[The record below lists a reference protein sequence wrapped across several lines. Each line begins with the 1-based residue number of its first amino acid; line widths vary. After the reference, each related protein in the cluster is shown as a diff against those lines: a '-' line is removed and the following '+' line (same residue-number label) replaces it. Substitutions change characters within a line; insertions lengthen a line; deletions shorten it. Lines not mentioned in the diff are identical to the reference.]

1 MRSRDYTHPATAR
14 TNGCDIQR
22 VQKELCSAAVA
33 QCATGGSSFY
43 VSPPSS
49 WVPDDTCS
57 TTEWTDWSAC
67 SVLCG
72 AGFRARTRRFF
83 NRLGRKK
90 CPHIDTVTKQRC
102 RGEQVNCDQVEE
114 EMISAECPVTDW
126 SNWSPCSQSC
136 GSGLHVRTR
145 LYRVS
150 KEEQLA
156 AGCSVQLVEK
166 GGCTGQSRRCGSGP
180 GSDQRQVCQQEKQ
193 VGPCR
198 GTFKRWYYDTNS
210 KQCREFFF
218 GGCRGNSNNFIKYED
233 CDKRCQQRDVG
244 NRNQAKEIFQNDQFR
259 NALDV
264 LVKRRRKASA
274 NSMND
279 AFIEIEE
286 QKAVV
291 QKLEMEK
298 QIALDAGEDFD
309 DEGLEAA
316 MKKLMMMERMKDKQV
331 MMSKQRMMAKQ
342 RMETEQRQ
350 QRMMRNKM
358 RNQDEPVISRNITLT
373 EVRS

>member
-1 MRSRDYTHPATAR
+1 M
-14 TNGCDIQR
+14 
-22 VQKELCSAAVA
+22 
-33 QCATGGSSFY
+33 
-43 VSPPSS
+43 
-49 WVPDDTCS
+49 
-57 TTEWTDWSAC
+57 
-67 SVLCG
+67 
-72 AGFRARTRRFF
+72 
-83 NRLGRKK
+83 
-90 CPHIDTVTKQRC
+90 TKQRC
-102 RGEQVNCDQVEE
+102 RGPQLNCDQVEE
-114 EMISAECPVTDW
+114 EEISAECPVTDW

-156 AGCSVQLVEK
+156 AGCSVKLVEK
-166 GGCTGQSRRCGSGP
+166 GGCTGQSRRC

-198 GTFKRWYYDTNS
+198 GTFKRWYYDNNS

-244 NRNQAKEIFQNDQFR
+244 TRNQQKETFQNDQFR

-264 LVKRRRKASA
+264 LVKKRRKASA
-274 NSMND
+274 NNMND

-298 QIALDAGEDFD
+298 KNALEAGEDFD
-309 DEGLEAA
+309 DGGLQAA
-316 MKKLMMMERMKDKQV
+316 MKKLMMMERMRDKQV

-342 RMETEQRQ
+342 RMETEERQ
-350 QRMMRNKM
+350 QRTMRNNM
-358 RNQDEPVISRNITLT
+358 RNYEPGNNTNVTIT
-373 EVRS
+373 EVS

>member
-1 MRSRDYTHPATAR
+1 M
-14 TNGCDIQR
+14 
-22 VQKELCSAAVA
+22 
-33 QCATGGSSFY
+33 
-43 VSPPSS
+43 
-49 WVPDDTCS
+49 
-57 TTEWTDWSAC
+57 
-67 SVLCG
+67 
-72 AGFRARTRRFF
+72 
-83 NRLGRKK
+83 
-90 CPHIDTVTKQRC
+90 
-102 RGEQVNCDQVEE
+102 
-114 EMISAECPVTDW
+114 
-126 SNWSPCSQSC
+126 
-136 GSGLHVRTR
+136 TR

-150 KEEQLA
+150 KEE
-156 AGCSVQLVEK
+156 
-166 GGCTGQSRRCGSGP
+166 
-180 GSDQRQVCQQEKQ
+180 QRQVCQQEKQ

-244 NRNQAKEIFQNDQFR
+244 NRNQAKETFQNDQFR

-309 DEGLEAA
+309 DGGLEAA

-350 QRMMRNKM
+350 QRMMRSKM
-358 RNQDEPVISRNITLT
+358 RNQDEPVISRNVTLT
-373 EVRS
+373 EDSDWDCEMTSWSPWSLSCSATCGTGYKNRFRRVERPGQGRGRPCPSRLEKQKRCRLPSCPLDDCQHLSQWSVWGPCTATCGSSGHQTRHRDISSCTSQDGLPGIEKRVCLLPCCYIVDGVCRD